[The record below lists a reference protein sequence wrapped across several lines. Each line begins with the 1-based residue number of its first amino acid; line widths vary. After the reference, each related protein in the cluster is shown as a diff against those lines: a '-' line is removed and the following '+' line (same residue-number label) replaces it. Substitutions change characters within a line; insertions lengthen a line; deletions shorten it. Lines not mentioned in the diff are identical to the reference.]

1 MKAVNLPVMSC
12 LCQAMEVRNFR
23 DSEVIVEE
31 GAEGNEFFV
40 IQKGSCKCYKKLL
53 KF

>member
-1 MKAVNLPVMSC
+1 
-12 LCQAMEVRNFR
+12 MEVRTFR

-31 GAEGNEFFV
+31 GAEGNEFYV
-40 IQKGSCKCYKKLL
+40 IQQGTCNCYKRLP